1 MKDCGVCPASK
12 CVDQT
17 VLGIPPSSTSTAAN
31 NNSNTD
37 SEQNNQSSDNSS
49 GSGGDKGGL
58 IGGLV
63 GGLLGGLLLFACVG
77 FWAVRRFKGK
87 STDLPFTTQQ
97 QHLSEK
103 NIAVRIAKKKANIFW
118 VYYYKAYV

>member
-1 MKDCGVCPASK
+1 MKDCGVCPASN

-17 VLGIPPSSTSTAAN
+17 VLGLPPSSSSTAAN

-37 SEQNNQSSDNSS
+37 SEQNNQSSENS
-49 GSGGDKGGL
+49 SGGDKGGL